1 MVDVVG
7 DSFAPIGVESGRVVF
22 FCWLVL
28 FDQCAILDG
37 RIWGRLGSLGK
48 LVDRVGEGGN
58 GDTSGSGAWVYPP
71 CDLMSDE

>member
-48 LVDRVGEGGN
+48 LVDRVGEGEEWRHFWFWRLGVP
-58 GDTSGSGAWVYPP
+58 S
-71 CDLMSDE
+71 M